1 MGGPPGWVACCQMI
15 SPMVG
20 RMWALSRDTRPSI
33 VRGCLPRSMLSLR
46 YSSPSIRIV
55 REARTSAPAGVACSL
70 SSAASAWA
78 KILRASSSELARR
91 STRFH
96 GLPSPA
102 GALKYTWY
110 LLLPGAGA

>member
-1 MGGPPGWVACCQMI
+1 
-15 SPMVG
+15 MVG
-20 RMWALSRDTRPSI
+20 RMWALSRDSRPSI

-55 REARTSAPAGVACSL
+55 REARTSAPTGVSCSV

-78 KILRASSSELARR
+78 KILRASSSEAARR

-96 GLPSPA
+96 GSPSPA
-102 GALKYTWY
+102 GARK
-110 LLLPGAGA
+110 

>member
-1 MGGPPGWVACCQMI
+1 MPFSITMRLCSTRHFVTGT

-20 RMWALSRDTRPSI
+20 RMCALSRDSRPSI

-55 REARTSAPAGVACSL
+55 REARMSAPAGVSDSV
-70 SSAASAWA
+70 SSAASACA

-96 GLPSPA
+96 GSPSPA
-102 GALKYTWY
+102 GALK
-110 LLLPGAGA
+110 